1 MVRNYKPK
9 PKPYNDAT
17 LRLALK
23 EVQDGVSIRI
33 AATNH
38 SIGYGKLWKEY
49 QGLQQAGDAYEPQ
62 MHRGKKVSA
71 YICVYIIYIYIHT
84 WYHFDLEL
92 C

>member
-23 EVQDGVSIRI
+23 EVHDGVSIRT
-33 AATNH
+33 AATKH

-71 YICVYIIYIYIHT
+71 YICVYIIYICIHT
-84 WYHFDLEL
+84 
-92 C
+92 